1 MNDSMRSK
9 TFIGLGAAAI
19 ALAGVCSAAEQ
30 LPKNAGFETPDA
42 KGGGAAGWSLYGNGE
57 WSVLRGEGR
66 NGTSALICGDVGKG
80 GWTTQWVDVE
90 PGRPYRVEGWVR
102 TEGVEG
108 SGVCIDF
115 SWHDAYGTR
124 LGTAATQPRVTGT
137 TAWTKVSLEAFV
149 PPAAA
154 RRCLIG
160 TPVTGNTKGKAWFD
174 DLRIVPIDLPPI
186 GEFISDAYRN
196 RAAEGPVTFHVALNA
211 KKDEIAAKGYHG
223 RFVVPSVTGGTRL
236 AAPVSDPENPSELS
250 ATVEASSLPLG
261 ETKVTFELLDAK
273 GKLVAKKPLTFTRTA
288 KPETKGVRIDRRGI
302 TRIDGKPFFPLGMF
316 MWKAVPEKIDHYA
329 KGPFNCLM
337 PYAEPT
343 KAEMDY
349 VHGKGLKMIYTLK
362 DCYVGLSGVPKGVT
376 NEATETAY
384 VTRRIGEFRN
394 HPALL
399 AWYINDELG
408 LDWLKRLAA
417 RRDLCERLDPDHPTW
432 VAHYMVEDIRSHL
445 PAFDVIGSDPYPICQ
460 TGDPPI
466 SQVMEHTRITRKCVF
481 GARAMWQIP
490 QAFDWGAYRVKDK
503 DKTRPPTFDEM
514 RNMAWQFIAEGANG
528 LIFYSYSDWDKMKWR
543 TPPEKMWD
551 SVCRIGAEV
560 KSKFPVFLSGETAPR
575 VSLVTKDASVRA
587 WRKDG
592 ETWLLAVNPTY
603 GPKVVEFALEGCALR
618 RSVSLGPLGVWLGVI
633 RE

>member
-1 MNDSMRSK
+1 MRK
-9 TFIGLGAAAI
+9 AAI
-19 ALAGVCSAAEQ
+19 VCLAAFSCAASEP
-30 LPKNAGFETPDA
+30 LPKNAGFETPNA
-42 KGGGAAGWSLYGNGE
+42 KGGGAAGWTLYSNGM

-66 NGTSALICGDVGKG
+66 NGTSALICSDVGKG
-80 GWTTQWVDVE
+80 GWTTQWVEVE
-90 PGRPYRVEGWVR
+90 PGRTYRVEGWVR

-124 LGTAATQPRVTGT
+124 IGTAGTQPRVMGT

-149 PPAAA
+149 PPAATK
-154 RRCLIG
+154 RCLIG

-186 GEFISDAYRN
+186 GQFISSAYRN
-196 RAAEGPVTFHVALNA
+196 RAAEGPVTFHISLNA
-211 KKDEIAAKGYHG
+211 KKGDSK
-223 RFVVPSVTGGTRL
+223 S
-236 AAPVSDPENPSELS
+236 
-250 ATVEASSLPLG
+250 
-261 ETKVTFELLDAK
+261 
-273 GKLVAKKPLTFTRTA
+273 LTFTRTE
-288 KPETKGVRIDRRGI
+288 KPETKGVRIDARGI

-316 MWKAVPEKIDHYA
+316 MWRASPEKIDHYA

-349 VHGKGLKMIYTLK
+349 VHAKGLKMIYTLK
-362 DCYVGLSGVPKGVT
+362 DCYAGLGGAKGRGIT
-376 NEATETAY
+376 NEASEVAY
-384 VTRRIGEFRN
+384 ITRHVKEFKA

-399 AWYINDELG
+399 AWYTNDELG
-408 LDWLKRLAA
+408 LDWIKRLTAH
-417 RRDLCERLDPDHPTW
+417 RDLFERLDPNHPTW

-445 PAFDVIGSDPYPICQ
+445 PSFDVIGSDPYPICQ

-528 LIFYSYSDWDKMKWR
+528 LIFYSYSSWEKMKWR
-543 TPPEKMWD
+543 TPPEKMWE
-551 SVCRIGAEV
+551 SVCRIGEEV
-560 KSKFPVFLSGETAPR
+560 KAKFPVFLSDEPAPA
-575 VSLVTKDASVRA
+575 VTLITQDASVRA

-603 GPKVVEFALEGCALR
+603 RPKVVEFALEGCKLN
-618 RSVSLGPLGVWLGVI
+618 RSVSLEPLGVWFGKI

>member
-19 ALAGVCSAAEQ
+19 ALAGVCSATEQ

-42 KGGGAAGWSLYGNGE
+42 KGGGAAEWSLYGNGV

-124 LGTAATQPRVTGT
+124 LGTAATQPRVMGT

-211 KKDEIAAKGYHG
+211 KKDEIATKGYHG

-261 ETKVTFELLDAK
+261 ESKVTFELLDAK
-273 GKLVAKKPLTFTRTA
+273 GKLVAKKPLTFMRTA

-618 RSVSLGPLGVWLGVI
+618 RSVSLGPLGVWFGII

>member
-1 MNDSMRSK
+1 MKRLLA
-9 TFIGLGAAAI
+9 IGATVILAASAW
-19 ALAGVCSAAEQ
+19 AAEQ

-42 KGGGAAGWSLYGNGE
+42 KGGGAAEWSLYGNGE

-124 LGTAATQPRVTGT
+124 LGTAATQPRVMGT

-211 KKDEIAAKGYHG
+211 KKDEITTKGYHG
-223 RFVVPSVTGGTRL
+223 RFVVPSVVGGTRL
-236 AAPVSDPENPSELS
+236 AEPVPDPENPSELS

-261 ETKVTFELLDAK
+261 ESKVTFELLNAK

-399 AWYINDELG
+399 AWYINDVLG